1 MRRARR
7 SSTGPKAPTT
17 PTKAGTKRTRRV
29 VFAEEPEYV
38 RVFDKRDPVGEDF
51 HAVFADEPTDTATR
65 EDSNSNNG
73 TGVMQPLTGAA
84 DVQTTPQKFSLHEFV
99 LFLSRDV

>member
-1 MRRARR
+1 M
-7 SSTGPKAPTT
+7 
-17 PTKAGTKRTRRV
+17 

-51 HAVFADEPTDTATR
+51 HAVFADEPTETLPG
-65 EDSNSNNG
+65 EDSNSNND
-73 TGVMQPLTGAA
+73 TGVMQPLTAAA
-84 DVQTTPQKFSLHEFV
+84 DVQTTPQMFSLHEFV